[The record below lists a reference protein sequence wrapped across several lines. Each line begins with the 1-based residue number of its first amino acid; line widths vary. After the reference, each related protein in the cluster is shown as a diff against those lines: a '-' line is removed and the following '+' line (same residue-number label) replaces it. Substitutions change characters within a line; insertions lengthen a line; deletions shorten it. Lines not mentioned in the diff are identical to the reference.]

1 MNTDEQTP
9 QPTVTLTAHAVSLLP
24 ENHVDFP
31 LFVIYVEREHRTDL
45 WKIRA
50 GSHVLDSNGLWQLNG
65 PCRCGGSHAPRLFA
79 LDDALRRATEAA
91 PDVRFGDRTAIDVYR
106 QSQEPK

>member
-1 MNTDEQTP
+1 MNTDEQIP
-9 QPTVTLTAHAVSLLP
+9 QATVTPTAHAVSLLP
-24 ENHVDFP
+24 ETHHDYP
-31 LFVIYVEREHRTDL
+31 LFVIYVERERSTDL

-50 GSHVLDSNGLWQLNG
+50 GSRVLDSNGLWQHNG
-65 PCRCGGSHAPRLFA
+65 PCRCRTPHAPRLFA

-91 PDVRFGDRTAIDVYR
+91 PDFRFGDRTAIDVYR